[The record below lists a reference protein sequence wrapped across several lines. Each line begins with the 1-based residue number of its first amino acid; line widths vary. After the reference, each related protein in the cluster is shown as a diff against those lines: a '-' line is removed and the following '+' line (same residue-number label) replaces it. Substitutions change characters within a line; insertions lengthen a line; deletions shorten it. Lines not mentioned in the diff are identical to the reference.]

1 MKVTRSNSSKSLNTE
16 KIFSFMLVLLSFVLI
31 LLTLNSNVFSNRI
44 DAHDSSMFLY
54 FGKGISE
61 GLIPYKDM
69 FDHKGIVL
77 FFIQYIAN
85 IVGLGNIFLG
95 IFLVEA
101 VFLLIALIFLYKTSY
116 LVSRNHLICGVVIL
130 ISSGLFSE
138 LYEGGNLSEEYA
150 LTFISI
156 SMYYFLKEIIGDSL
170 KSYHYFLLGLMGG
183 LVFFIRLNMISLW
196 VVFCIGIAVREI
208 IKKSFVSLFRKAFYI
223 FLGGMSIVLLII
235 VFSIMTN
242 SVEEMIFQTFTLN
255 MQYSS
260 TSLKERVA
268 AFIFFF
274 GLFSVYGLP
283 IWFTVLFSKIV
294 IKYREMEVE
303 KRSVIV
309 LILIALILNL
319 FTIVVSGRNYRHYG
333 ITEIPFLIVLQCIA
347 MGFYSKKFSRKKNL
361 IVMFVFLFSMLP
373 IFLPTVGE
381 RINNVNRKE
390 TPSYQSEQLDIA
402 RYIKNHSNEDEQI
415 YVHAIDANIYLQSNR
430 FSNSKF
436 FVLPSLNYEEFPK
449 LKNQFTNSLQKNPP
463 KFIVISKNSFLEEHP
478 NDRKLNKILIEK
490 IKQDYHKVDAF
501 DKSYYVFEKQ

>member
-1 MKVTRSNSSKSLNTE
+1 
-16 KIFSFMLVLLSFVLI
+16 
-31 LLTLNSNVFSNRI
+31 
-44 DAHDSSMFLY
+44 
-54 FGKGISE
+54 
-61 GLIPYKDM
+61 
-69 FDHKGIVL
+69 
-77 FFIQYIAN
+77 
-85 IVGLGNIFLG
+85 
-95 IFLVEA
+95 
-101 VFLLIALIFLYKTSY
+101 
-116 LVSRNHLICGVVIL
+116 
-130 ISSGLFSE
+130 
-138 LYEGGNLSEEYA
+138 
-150 LTFISI
+150 
-156 SMYYFLKEIIGDSL
+156 
-170 KSYHYFLLGLMGG
+170 
-183 LVFFIRLNMISLW
+183 
-196 VVFCIGIAVREI
+196 
-208 IKKSFVSLFRKAFYI
+208 
-223 FLGGMSIVLLII
+223 
-235 VFSIMTN
+235 MTN

-268 AFIFFF
+268 SFIFFF

-294 IKYREMEVE
+294 IKYREIEVE